1 MQQGGLDSDRRLRV
15 MTDSRARRIRLP
27 RAARWT
33 WLSILLGV
41 LLIGG
46 GASITRAEIELRA
59 QGPLAAARLAGSHYL
74 NQDPHYSRGPF
85 GARLRTFVTGMTWL
99 VAEQRVAALPA
110 ATPDLER
117 LRAARSEPS
126 VTWIGHSTVLVQ
138 LDGVTFLTDPTWSDI
153 IGPFGVIGVRRYT
166 PPGIPFEALPRID
179 VVLIS
184 HDHYDHLDAAT
195 VKRLARAFDPRF
207 LVPMGLKSWFADR
220 GVTNVTELNWGESVA
235 VGGITFV
242 CTPAQHGGGRT
253 LADQGRRLWS
263 SWAALGSKR
272 FYFGG
277 DTGYYRHF
285 KDTGD
290 ALGPFDLAALPIGS
304 YTPRETAR
312 PVHLSPEEALQAWTD
327 LGATTFVGIH
337 WGTYALAREPYD
349 EPPKRIAAEVLRRG
363 LPADRV
369 WILAPG
375 RTMSW

>member
-1 MQQGGLDSDRRLRV
+1 MVKLRV
-15 MTDSRARRIRLP
+15 ARV
-27 RAARWT
+27 
-33 WLSILLGV
+33 SILRSRRGIW
-41 LLIGG
+41 LLLVVGLMLVGG
-46 GASITRAEIELRA
+46 GPSLTRAEIDSPA

-74 NQDPHYSRGPF
+74 NQDPHYSRGAF
-85 GARLRTFVTGMTWL
+85 SARLRTFVTGMTWL
-99 VAEQRVAALPA
+99 AAERRVAALTPGV
-110 ATPDLER
+110 PDLER
-117 LRAARSEPS
+117 LRGSVAAPS

-138 LDGVTFLTDPTWSDI
+138 LDGVTILTDPTWSDVV
-153 IGPFGVIGVRRYT
+153 GPFGVIGVRRYT
-166 PPGIPFEALPRID
+166 PPGIRFEDLPRID

-195 VKRLARAFDPRF
+195 VARLARTFAPRF
-207 LVPMGLKSWFADR
+207 LVPMGLKSWFTER
-220 GVTNVTELNWGESVA
+220 GITTVTELNWGQSVG
-235 VGGITFV
+235 VGGVTFV

-253 LADQGRRLWS
+253 LADQGRRLWA

-327 LGATTFVGIH
+327 LRATTFVGIH

-349 EPPKRIAAEVLRRG
+349 EPPKRIAVEVARRG

-375 RTMSW
+375 QTASW